1 MTKAVRQMK
10 EDLKLIDLVIE
21 VVDARIP
28 VSSRNP
34 DIDKMA
40 ANKYRLVIH
49 NKADLADPKA
59 NEAWE
64 KWYESQGIY
73 SVMLDSRKKNGMKEV
88 NAVIETACAEKI
100 ERDRKR
106 GIMNRPLR
114 AMVCGIPNV
123 GKSTFI
129 NSLAGKAVAKTA
141 KRSGVTRGKQWI
153 RLNKNVELLDTPGIL
168 WPKFDDKKIGLN
180 LALTGSMND
189 QIFNI
194 DDMAFDLIKYLKE
207 IKPSCLAERY
217 DATPEMTENEIIESC
232 AKKRG
237 CLKKGGEADLSK
249 ACALIMDDFRS
260 GTLGRISLEL
270 PENVNEEGVKETL

>member
-40 ANKYRLVIH
+40 ENKYRLVIH

-59 NEAWE
+59 NEAWS
-64 KWYESQGIY
+64 KWYESKGIY

-88 NAVIETACAEKI
+88 NTVIEKACAEKF

-106 GIMNRPLR
+106 GIINRPLR

-129 NSLAGKAVAKTA
+129 NSFAGKAVTKTA
-141 KRSGVTRGKQWI
+141 NRPGVTRGKQWI

-168 WPKFDDKKIGLN
+168 WPKFDDKRIGLN

-207 IKPSCLAERY
+207 IKPSCLLERY
-217 DATPEMTENEIIESC
+217 DATPEMSENEIIENC

-237 CLKKGGEADLSK
+237 CLKKGGESDLSK

-260 GTLGRISLEL
+260 GTLGRITLEL
-270 PENVNEEGVKETL
+270 PENINEEGVKETF